1 MLLEGGFLV
10 SSQAQLQNV
19 SESHRDTFVIIVQE
33 MQLHL
38 ISTNQDFLEFLFFAD
53 ALGPSSN
60 TGNSQGHAEAGAAEG
75 PTQRARSSSL
85 GGGFSHAASLRVG
98 PFDCSQCCF
107 FPSFPHRFLCL
118 TIELLSHCP
127 PFFIANNY
135 L

>member
-60 TGNSQGHAEAGAAEG
+60 TGN
-75 PTQRARSSSL
+75 RAMPRL
-85 GGGFSHAASLRVG
+85 ARQKAL
-98 PFDCSQCCF
+98 
-107 FPSFPHRFLCL
+107 HRGLA
-118 TIELLSHCP
+118 LLH
-127 PFFIANNY
+127 
-135 L
+135 